1 MRLYPPWHDPRSLS
15 IAMPRAAT
23 ALALAIVLIT
33 GLVLIYTG
41 GGVREPPPA
50 TVTKPTA
57 ERVDRVEVQ
66 HVLVTAEPVKTALQ
80 APAAPGV
87 RSSRRPPVASRTA
100 GSPVLR
106 SAMNVQKSATLGG
119 KTRRAL
125 LGDGRHKPQ
134 PFPRIN
140 N

>member
-1 MRLYPPWHDPRSLS
+1 ML
-15 IAMPRAAT
+15 RAAT
-23 ALALAIVLIT
+23 VLALAIVLIT
-33 GLVLIYTG
+33 GLVLIYNA
-41 GGVREPPPA
+41 GGVREPRSA
-50 TVTKPTA
+50 TVTKPTP

-66 HVLVTAEPVKTALQ
+66 HVLVTAEQVKTAVQ
-80 APAAPGV
+80 APAAPQV
-87 RSSRRPPVASRTA
+87 RSSKRPPGARRAV

-106 SAMNVQKSATLGG
+106 SAMNVQKSPTLGG

-140 N
+140 NN